1 MFVTGNKKF
10 ITLYL
15 ATLSFTE
22 RGLVGIMVSK
32 NGIMSIVKKYLG
44 KREEGQGLVEYA
56 LILVLVA
63 IVVIAIL
70 LQLGP
75 QISYVFCEVNAVLS
89 GETCATGGITNI
101 EVTSVQP
108 VPGGA
113 NLSVTVTTSET
124 LDVTVSTDLGSDGP
138 KNCSTSCSFTVKGP
152 YPNGVVN
159 AQASGGFAATTNY

>member
-1 MFVTGNKKF
+1 
-10 ITLYL
+10 
-15 ATLSFTE
+15 
-22 RGLVGIMVSK
+22 MVNK

-89 GETCATGGITNI
+89 GGTCAVGGITDI
-101 EVTSVQP
+101 SVTSVQP

-113 NLSVTVTTSET
+113 NLSVTVTTSES
-124 LDVTVSTDLGSDGP
+124 LSVSVSTTMDSAGP
-138 KNCSTSCSFTVKGP
+138 TNCNTSCSFTVKGP
-152 YPNGVVN
+152 YPSGVVN
-159 AQASGGFAATTNY
+159 ATAAGGFAATTNY